1 MPTTLPVSS
10 RIRLA
15 LTAYERSRADRLVKR
30 LTVFANLQA
39 LIDWYAEAGGYRA
52 SIKPAAPALLARWT
66 DEERRAE
73 RAEHD
78 LQLQL
83 AVLTDKVELYRRPV
97 PAAPSQFSDD
107 SASWRE
113 AMERAQ
119 LLHASRSLAT
129 AAA

>member
-1 MPTTLPVSS
+1 MRTIPTSS
-10 RIRLA
+10 TIRIA
-15 LTAYERSRADRLVKR
+15 LTKDERQLADRLVKR
-30 LTVFANLQA
+30 LTVFSNLQA
-39 LIDWYAEAGGYRA
+39 LIDWYAEVGGYRA

-83 AVLTDKVELYRRPV
+83 AALTDKVELYRRPV
-97 PAAPSQFSDD
+97 PAEFVQ
-107 SASWRE
+107 
-113 AMERAQ
+113 Q
-119 LLHASRSLAT
+119 QT